1 MNLQMRPEVSVLNP
15 ESRTPYVLSLLLLFV
30 SMFRRDQIWFFLQ
43 EHSQS
48 SSSFPKLPGPGSPMR
63 SFSTFLV
70 LFTVV
75 AVNFPLLLPPF
86 SALHFVLFFF
96 FWCWRM
102 SCPPTVQTNL
112 LCWGSLLRQGPIFN
126 QMFCKQ
132 KEYSFSRTLL
142 TRTFLWLSLL
152 GDFISVGIS
161 VSPKRV
167 QTADGLHS
175 ISALLLLSLLRIQ
188 EKQKSW
194 AWGWQGWWQIVS
206 HCAVA
211 SFHAVTPTPSLTS
224 SCTKLLLL
232 LTAATS

>member
-1 MNLQMRPEVSVLNP
+1 MFCLFWCCLFQCSGGIRSDFSYKSTVSPLPPSQNFLDLALP
-15 ESRTPYVLSLLLLFV
+15 WDLFQPSLSYLLLLLLIFH
-30 SMFRRDQIWFFLQ
+30 FYCLL
-43 EHSQS
+43 SQ
-48 SSSFPKLPGPGSPMR
+48 PY
-63 SFSTFLV
+63 T
-70 LFTVV
+70 
-75 AVNFPLLLPPF
+75 LLSL
-86 SALHFVLFFF
+86 FF

-167 QTADGLHS
+167 QTADGLHN

-211 SFHAVTPTPSLTS
+211 SFHAGTPTPSLTS
-224 SCTKLLLL
+224 SCTEHLLL